1 MSQDYKTIAE
11 FYRQGAPEALRAIC
25 EAAQKGDILD
35 DGYPYAERLGK
46 KKYKLEMEAL
56 QIQLVKM
63 LNDVRATG
71 KRIAVIFEGRDA
83 AGKGGTIKRVR
94 ENLNPR
100 HAHVIALSKPSE
112 VERTQW
118 YFQRYIQHL
127 PSAGNITL
135 FDRSW
140 YNRGVIEPVFGF
152 CTEAERDEFFEQ
164 TPKFEHMLVEDN
176 VIFIKLW
183 LTVSRPEQLRRF
195 MARENDPLKQWKLSP
210 IDIQG
215 LTKWDEYTKAIDLML
230 AKTHN
235 NRAPGVVLRSY
246 DKKRLRIE
254 VIKHIL
260 RQIDYE
266 GKDEALLTADDKL
279 FKPVKT

>member
-1 MSQDYKTIAE
+1 MTQTYDTISDYYE
-11 FYRQGAPEALRAIC
+11 NGAPDWVHEAIRNADND
-25 EAAQKGDILD
+25 DILD
-35 DGYPYAERLGK
+35 EGYPYDERMGK
-46 KKYKLEMEAL
+46 KKYEKQMDDL

-63 LNDVRATG
+63 LADVRKTG

-100 HAHVIALSKPSE
+100 HAHVVALSKPNE

-152 CTEAERDEFFEQ
+152 CTLEERDEFFTQ
-164 TPKFEHMLVEDN
+164 VPDFERMLVQDD
-176 VIFIKLW
+176 VIFVKFW
-183 LTVSRPEQLRRF
+183 LTVSRAEQLRRF
-195 MARENDPLKQWKLSP
+195 LARENDPLKQWKLSP
-210 IDIQG
+210 IDVQG
-215 LTKWDEYTKAIDLML
+215 LTKWDEYTQAIDLML
-230 AKTHN
+230 SQTHTSY
-235 NRAPGVVLRSY
+235 APWTVLRSD
-246 DKKRLRIE
+246 DKKRLRLE

-260 RQIDYE
+260 RQVDYE
-266 GKDEALLTADDKL
+266 GKDASLLDADDNL
-279 FKPVKT
+279 FKAVEL